1 MNSRGEEVIWRDAA
15 SGFPLLQRYAACR
28 LEQRRVEPRHIGMQE
43 LDLCCALEI
52 LRIFLFWTFPKTGG
66 IWSWYDGSIWF
77 YMVLYGS
84 IWFYMV
90 LCQFA
95 HVSSFIHRFHFP
107 LHHLVTAPLHT
118 TALQIVSY
126 IFCWW
131 GVLDTT
137 ASLSA
142 REAAEVA
149 AEVGLTHQHAINI
162 CGVNSKKQLPIW
174 AKCICGRI
182 ICTCTRAFMHTHR
195 LYQ

>member
-1 MNSRGEEVIWRDAA
+1 MIW
-15 SGFPLLQRYAACR
+15 
-28 LEQRRVEPRHIGMQE
+28 
-43 LDLCCALEI
+43 
-52 LRIFLFWTFPKTGG
+52 
-66 IWSWYDGSIWF
+66 
-77 YMVLYGS
+77 
-84 IWFYMV
+84 WFYMV

-149 AEVGLTHQHAINI
+149 AEVGLNHQHAINI
-162 CGVNSKKQLPIW
+162 CGGKHGKLKGTTANICKMHMW
-174 AKCICGRI
+174 AHN
-182 ICTCTRAFMHTHR
+182 MYVHTHIHAR
-195 LYQ
+195 IHTGCINSEGPSQDVNHVSLWTAGMTHVAGRGRSHQKASQGCGQMQPTLFGLLVY